1 MPNQPDGPTN
11 VYCLALNGS
20 SGLTLAAGQILT
32 LRLYW
37 ACGRR
42 FLLVGWYQWCAVSLR
57 PMSVFTTYL
66 QLGFL
71 HICSWQ
77 ATDHLTFLLALC
89 APYVLADWR
98 RVVALVTSF
107 TLGHS
112 ITLALAT
119 LSSMWV
125 DSPLTKELNS
135 WLPVPFT
142 TIIEFLIPVTILL
155 TALVNM
161 MQAGPALDR
170 RSRRETSILWAAPN
184 ALAAAFGLIHG
195 LGFSNYLR
203 ALLGDKRL
211 PIAEL
216 LSFNLGVELG
226 QLLVVSVILLLGFV
240 LLRLV
245 GVARRDWV
253 LTVSGAALGVAT
265 LLLLQMAQ

>member
-1 MPNQPDGPTN
+1 
-11 VYCLALNGS
+11 
-20 SGLTLAAGQILT
+20 
-32 LRLYW
+32 
-37 ACGRR
+37 
-42 FLLVGWYQWCAVSLR
+42 
-57 PMSVFTTYL
+57 MSVFTTYL

-107 TLGHS
+107 TVGHS
-112 ITLALAT
+112 VTLALAT
-119 LSSMWV
+119 LGVVGVSAAV
-125 DSPLTKELNS
+125 VET
-135 WLPVPFT
+135 
-142 TIIEFLIPVTILL
+142 LIPITIML

-161 MQAGPALDR
+161 WRAGPALAR
-170 RSRRETSILWAAPN
+170 QPRRETSVLWTAPN

-203 ALLGDKRL
+203 ALLGAQRR
-211 PIAEL
+211 PVTEL

-226 QLLVVSVILLLGFV
+226 QLLVVSIVLLLGFV
-240 LLRLV
+240 LLRIV
-245 GVARRDWV
+245 GVARRDWL

-265 LLLLQMAQ
+265 LLLLQMSGR

>member
-1 MPNQPDGPTN
+1 
-11 VYCLALNGS
+11 VARCFF
-20 SGLTLAAGQILT
+20 AADVRIHH
-32 LRLYW
+32 
-37 ACGRR
+37 
-42 FLLVGWYQWCAVSLR
+42 
-57 PMSVFTTYL
+57 YL

-119 LSSMWV
+119 LGV
-125 DSPLTKELNS
+125 VGVNAP
-135 WLPVPFT
+135 
-142 TIIEFLIPVTILL
+142 IIEALIPVTIIL

-161 MQAGPALDR
+161 RQAGPLLDR
-170 RSRRETSILWAAPN
+170 RSRRETPVLWAAPN

-203 ALLGDKRL
+203 ALLGVKSR

-226 QLLVVSVILLLGFV
+226 QLLVVSVILVLGFV
-240 LLRLV
+240 LLRVV
-245 GVARRDWV
+245 GVARRDWI